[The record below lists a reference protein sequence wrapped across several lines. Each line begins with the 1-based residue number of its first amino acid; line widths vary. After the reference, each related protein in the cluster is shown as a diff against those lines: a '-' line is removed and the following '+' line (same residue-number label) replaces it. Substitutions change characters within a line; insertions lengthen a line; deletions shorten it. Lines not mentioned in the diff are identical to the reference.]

1 MERLEAILVELKEAI
16 DNDSVFMFV
25 NLMDELEEIQ
35 GTKFLSIVLE
45 RFAPV
50 IQEGSMIF
58 DFVMSCQE
66 ESQGGEE

>member
-1 MERLEAILVELKEAI
+1 MERLEAVLVEIKEAI
-16 DNDSVFMFV
+16 DSDSVFLFV

-50 IQEGSMIF
+50 IPEGSMIY
-58 DFVMSCQE
+58 DFAMSCQPE
-66 ESQGGEE
+66 EEGGEV